1 VAAAGQDHDPAVA
14 GQGVRDRGAD
24 AAAGAGDN
32 RDPRRVVGHLS
43 CLCRCGNM
51 HPMEYPPLP
60 PDRWPDA
67 PGRYPDPGVR
77 VLDPRFDRFRL
88 HNAAVERIATGCRW
102 VEGPV
107 WFGDHRCLVWSDIP
121 NNRMLRWDEATGA
134 VTLFRSP
141 SNYANGHTRDRQG
154 RLVSCEHL
162 TRRVTRTE
170 HDGSITVLIDRSDG
184 KPLKAPNDV
193 VVASDGSVW
202 FTDPGYGIMSDYEG
216 RQAAFELPTAVYRLD
231 PPTGAGPS
239 RSSTTSNARMVS
251 ASPPTS
257 LASMSW
263 TQGPSRGASTS
274 TMSPRG
280 GLVPDGASWT

>member
-1 VAAAGQDHDPAVA
+1 
-14 GQGVRDRGAD
+14 
-24 AAAGAGDN
+24 
-32 RDPRRVVGHLS
+32 
-43 CLCRCGNM
+43 
-51 HPMEYPPLP
+51 MEYPPLP

-67 PGRYPDPGVR
+67 PGRYPDPAVR
-77 VLDPRFDRFRL
+77 VLDPRFDRCRL

-162 TRRVTRTE
+162 TRRVTGPNTTARSRCSSTGSMANRSTHPTTWWWPRTARC
-170 HDGSITVLIDRSDG
+170 GSPTPATESCRTTRVARRRSSR
-184 KPLKAPNDV
+184 PPR
-193 VVASDGSVW
+193 STGS
-202 FTDPGYGIMSDYEG
+202 T
-216 RQAAFELPTAVYRLD
+216 
-231 PPTGAGPS
+231 PTGAGSS
-239 RSSTTSNARMVS
+239 RSSTTSNAPMVF

-274 TMSPRG
+274 TMSPG
-280 GLVPDGASWT
+280 SGLVPDDASWT